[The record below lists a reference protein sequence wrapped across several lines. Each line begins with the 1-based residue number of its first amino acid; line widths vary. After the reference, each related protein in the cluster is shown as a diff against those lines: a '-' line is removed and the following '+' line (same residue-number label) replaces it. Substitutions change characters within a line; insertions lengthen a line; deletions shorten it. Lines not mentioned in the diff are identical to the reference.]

1 MLAWGKSQQEIA
13 NLLSASYPADIVSKW
28 HKMQDNF
35 DRDSSK
41 PNLYEEADNRMFLS
55 FVNHFVS
62 DSTTDLTMAQL
73 RLELLKEEAK
83 QTSSHWGQ
91 RGSYPAGTLR
101 VF

>member
-1 MLAWGKSQQEIA
+1 MR
-13 NLLSASYPADIVSKW
+13 D
-28 HKMQDNF
+28 DF

-41 PNLYEEADNRMFLS
+41 PNPYEEADNRTFLS

-83 QTSSHWGQ
+83 QTSSNLPKV
-91 RGSYPAGTLR
+91 PASTFFRKALDIEDR
-101 VF
+101 L